1 MANRLLAFSALFSQK
16 PVLFSL
22 RVLPLAAWLA
32 GSLLPFVTRAQ
43 DCAPPPSGLVHWWQG
58 EGVAVDAVG
67 DLSGTLINGTTFA
80 GGTVG
85 QAFSFDGVNDY
96 ISTRTPVLNS
106 IVDSYTLEFWAFPT
120 ASRASTP
127 EATGGI
133 WGTSAQRYAI
143 YPRYQSPGI
152 ASGVSVGTNG
162 VSVFEHGNDYL
173 PALLVYDA
181 PIEGW
186 NHIVVV
192 YESRQPRLY
201 VNGALVR
208 IGLTSE
214 YSSSPTTFLGEAGQG
229 YGYYR
234 GLLDEVSIYDR
245 ALSDVEVQEIYSA
258 GGKGKCP
265 LAPFISQDPT
275 NQIVVIGQKITL
287 SVLAGG
293 SPPLC
298 YQWWKDNQPLNGAT
312 NASHIISRAVT
323 NDSGNYT
330 VVVTNVQAAVTSVV
344 AVVTVNPPVCSSPPA
359 GLVGWWKGDNSPA
372 DQAGTNHGTLFG
384 NATFG
389 QGMAGNGFVL
399 DGNGDYVQ
407 IGNPANLQ
415 MQNFTIESW
424 VKRGSTSSISFDGFL
439 GMVFAWGNG
448 GYGLYL
454 DGSGRPTL
462 TKLGI
467 NNIPLMSAAI
477 TDTNFHHLAVTKS
490 GSTVVFYIDGTAYPV
505 GPYDPGFTFSTR
517 ARIGSWDN
525 SGHSFYGTIDEV
537 AVYNRALDS
546 DEIRSIYDASS
557 EGKCA
562 PTAPPSIVSHPQG
575 ATLAAGASTNL
586 NVLALGWPAP
596 VYQWRWNDVNLPG
609 ATRSSLAF
617 TNIQPSQ
624 AGVYSVLVTNTLGAE
639 LSSNATLKVRVV
651 TVLGNGQP
659 LTSAQYTYGA
669 AVTIQLQNA
678 FAGGLI
684 CYTTDGSEPSFA
696 STQYTGPFTVSNTVT
711 LRAIGYSLDFWE
723 SGQTDPIVIAV
734 LPTYTLTATTPGGG
748 SVARNPSASSYVSNS
763 VVTLTATPASGW
775 AFLQWTGDATG
786 GNPTTEIVMNGNKSA
801 QAVFGTALGT
811 TVAGNGAVAASPALP
826 LYPFGAVVQLT
837 ALPQPGN
844 YFGLWGNAAGGTTN
858 PLYFVVTNS
867 GRTVS
872 SIFGAVGGGQAALTV
887 VPVGKG
893 RVTVNPRTNVCN
905 VGQAL
910 TLTAVPNAGR
920 TFLRWSGDT
929 AGTANPLS
937 LTMNQSKV
945 IYAHFTGAPEPA
957 VQPGADGLQP
967 GGFQFRVTAD
977 LGDRYQIEGSTNLM
991 NWDALATLTNYAPG
1005 PSPLLD
1011 VAATN
1016 SPRRFYRAVLL
1027 P

>member
-1 MANRLLAFSALFSQK
+1 MNALGTAATRLLPGLLIAL
-16 PVLFSL
+16 
-22 RVLPLAAWLA
+22 LANAA
-32 GSLLPFVTRAQ
+32 CGRAQ
-43 DCAPPPSGLVHWWQG
+43 DCYAPPTGLVSWWAAEWDASDVIGPNSGILQD
-58 EGVAVDAVG
+58 GVTFTNGRVG
-67 DLSGTLINGTTFA
+67 F
-80 GGTVG
+80 
-85 QAFSFDGVNDY
+85 AFSFDGAND
-96 ISTRTPVLNS
+96 SVEVPDSPPLNIES
-106 IVDSYTLEFWAFPT
+106 SAGFSIEAWVQPFFSFTSYGVMTIVDKRLSSGTHGYEFPLIDGQVACRL
-120 ASRASTP
+120 S
-127 EATGGI
+127 
-133 WGTSAQRYAI
+133 
-143 YPRYQSPGI
+143 
-152 ASGVSVGTNG
+152 
-162 VSVFEHGNDYL
+162 
-173 PALLVYDA
+173 DA
-181 PIEGW
+181 PGSDGVGFGPAGPDLRDG
-186 NHIVVV
+186 NFHHVALCVN
-192 YESRQPRLY
+192 RAAADGGKLY
-201 VNGALVR
+201 VDG
-208 IGLTSE
+208 
-214 YSSSPTTFLGEAGQG
+214 
-229 YGYYR
+229 
-234 GLLDEVSIYDR
+234 DEVLTFDPTQVSGSLSNNQPFRVGRHSTGLNTYFKGAIDELSFYDR
-245 ALSDVEVQEIYSA
+245 ALSGEEIRAIFNA
-258 GGKGKCP
+258 GSLGKCNP
-265 LAPFISQDPT
+265 SPESPKIVFQPVDRTVALGSDTSFIVGAT
-275 NQIVVIGQKITL
+275 
-287 SVLAGG
+287 GG
-293 SPPLC
+293 
-298 YQWWKDNQPLNGAT
+298 QPL
-312 NASHIISRAVT
+312 H
-323 NDSGNYT
+323 
-330 VVVTNVQAAVTSVV
+330 
-344 AVVTVNPPVCSSPPA
+344 
-359 GLVGWWKGDNSPA
+359 
-372 DQAGTNHGTLFG
+372 
-384 NATFG
+384 
-389 QGMAGNGFVL
+389 
-399 DGNGDYVQ
+399 
-407 IGNPANLQ
+407 
-415 MQNFTIESW
+415 
-424 VKRGSTSSISFDGFL
+424 
-439 GMVFAWGNG
+439 
-448 GYGLYL
+448 
-454 DGSGRPTL
+454 
-462 TKLGI
+462 
-467 NNIPLMSAAI
+467 
-477 TDTNFHHLAVTKS
+477 
-490 GSTVVFYIDGTAYPV
+490 
-505 GPYDPGFTFSTR
+505 
-517 ARIGSWDN
+517 
-525 SGHSFYGTIDEV
+525 
-537 AVYNRALDS
+537 
-546 DEIRSIYDASS
+546 
-557 EGKCA
+557 
-562 PTAPPSIVSHPQG
+562 
-575 ATLAAGASTNL
+575 
-586 NVLALGWPAP
+586 
-596 VYQWRWNDVNLPG
+596 YQWRSNGTD
-609 ATRSSLAF
+609 LAGE
-617 TNIQPSQ
+617 TNHFLKLTNVRPSQ
-624 AGVYSVLVTNTLGAE
+624 AGVYSVLVTNALGAE

-696 STQYTGPFTVSNTVT
+696 STLYTGPFVVSNTVT

-837 ALPQPGN
+837 ALPQPGS

-872 SIFGAVGGGQAALTV
+872 SIFGAVGSGQAALTV

-893 RVTVNPRTNVCN
+893 RVNVSPRTNVCN